1 MNQILDRVALILA
14 AIACALGAWAFY
26 HYTGQWSGPI
36 IMTIVIVSLFAE
48 NHRLRKLLAAN
59 GIEPRPRRQRNR

>member
-48 NHRLRKLLAAN
+48 N